1 MRILKMLSVV
11 WLIIPI
17 SAWAQ
22 HDSVILKNNDVVVGE
37 IKSMSKGV
45 LTIETDYSKSDFTIE
60 WTGIKKIYSKTNF
73 VITLQNRDRY
83 SGSIQTSDD
92 GNKVIINSIDG
103 TTVETMLDQI
113 VYLKGVKSSF
123 WSRAYGSIDLGINLT
138 KANNLRQY
146 SMRSSLGYLSNKWQ
160 LDVYYDD
167 IRSSQDSIT
176 STRRTES
183 GISAKYLFRRGWFV
197 FASVDFL
204 SNTEQALDLRT
215 TGKLGGGNFV
225 WQTNKSYWAASGGIA
240 SNNESFITEKEN
252 RNTMEAFIG
261 SELNLFDI
269 GDLSLFNTIYVYPSL
284 TESGR
289 LRADIILNVSYDLPL
304 DFYIKLGT
312 TVNYDN
318 RPAIEGNETDYVI
331 NFSVGWKFNK

>member
-1 MRILKMLSVV
+1 MRVLKMLSVIL
-11 WLIIPI
+11 LIVPI
-17 SAWAQ
+17 TNWAQ
-22 HDSVILKNNDVVVGE
+22 TDSLILKNNNVIVGE

-45 LTIETDYSKSDFTIE
+45 MTIETDYSKSDFAVE
-60 WTGIKKIYSKTNF
+60 WSGIKKIYSKQNF
-73 VITLQNRDRY
+73 IITLDNRDRH
-83 SGSIQTSDD
+83 SGSIQSGDQE
-92 GNKVIINSIDG
+92 NKIIITTIEG
-103 TTVETMLDQI
+103 TTVETTLADI

-146 SMRSSLGYLSNKWQ
+146 SMRSSLGYLSNRWQ
-160 LDVYYDD
+160 FDVYYDD
-167 IRSSQDSIT
+167 IRSSQDSVT

-183 GISAKYLFRRGWFV
+183 GLSAKYLFGKGWFV

-215 TGKLGGGNFV
+215 TGKLGAGNFV

-240 SNNESFITEKEN
+240 SNNESFTTEKEN

-289 LRADIILNVSYDLPL
+289 MRADIILNVSYDFPL
-304 DFYIKLGT
+304 DFYLKLGT
-312 TVNYDN
+312 TINYDN